1 VPSRRRTNMALFTY
15 KAIDTRGKTMGG
27 QIEAV
32 NIVDLEQRLKRMGL
46 DLVQGGPTRR
56 GGTWLR
62 VGTVKR
68 PELINFC
75 FHMEQLTAAG
85 VPLVESL
92 IDLRDSIENVRF
104 REVISGVIES
114 IQGGLRL
121 SQSLAQYP
129 QIFTPVFSNLIRA
142 GEDTGKLPD
151 VLKSLVES
159 LKWEDELSAHMRK
172 LVMYPAFVGSIV
184 LIVTLFLMV
193 YLVPQ
198 MVGFIRN
205 MGQQIPLQTRILIE
219 VSSFLVNY
227 WWAVLITPVLVV
239 VGIEFAARTNPS
251 VRYQLDRFKLAIPVS
266 GEILRKIILSRFAS
280 IFALMYASGITILDA
295 IRSSEETT
303 GNMVIQEGL
312 KLAGQQISEGKNVTA
327 AFQEVGLFPPLV
339 VRMLRV
345 GESTG
350 ALDTALLNVSYFYNR
365 EVRES
370 IAKIQVLIEPA
381 LTVFLGV
388 ILGWVMLSVLGPIYD
403 VITKIKV

>member
-1 VPSRRRTNMALFTY
+1 MALFTY
-15 KAIDTRGKTMGG
+15 KAIDTRGKTMLG
-27 QIEAV
+27 QIEAM
-32 NIVDLEQRLKRMGL
+32 NLVDLELRLKRMGL
-46 DLVQGGPTRR
+46 DLVRGGPAGR
-56 GGTWLR
+56 GGSWLR
-62 VGTVKR
+62 SGAIKR

-75 FHMEQLTAAG
+75 FHMEQLTGAG

-92 IDLRDSIENVRF
+92 IDLRDSIENARF

-129 QIFTPVFSNLIRA
+129 QIFSPVFTSLIRA
-142 GEDTGKLPD
+142 GEDTGKLAE
-151 VLKSLVES
+151 VLRSLVEN
-159 LKWEDELSAHMRK
+159 LKWEDELAEHVKK
-172 LVMYPAFVGSIV
+172 LIMYPAFVGSIV
-184 LIVTLFLMV
+184 VIVTLFLMV

-198 MVGFIRN
+198 MVAFIKN
-205 MGQQIPLQTRILIE
+205 MGQQIPLQTRVLIE
-219 VSSFLVNY
+219 VSAFLVNY
-227 WWAVLITPVLVV
+227 WWAVLAAPLVLAF
-239 VGIEFAARTNPS
+239 GLRIAARTNPT
-251 VRYQLDRFKLAIPVS
+251 VRYQVDRLKLAMPVS

-295 IRSSEETT
+295 IRSSEETA
-303 GNMVIQEGL
+303 GNVVIQEGL
-312 KLAGQQISEGKNVTA
+312 KLAGQQIGEGKNVTA
-327 AFQEVGLFPPLV
+327 AFQEIGLFPPLV

-350 ALDTALLNVSYFYNR
+350 ALDAALLNVSYFYSR

-370 IAKIQVLIEPA
+370 IAKIQVMIEPA

>member
-1 VPSRRRTNMALFTY
+1 MALFTY
-15 KAIDTRGKTMGG
+15 KAIDTRGKTMLG

-32 NIVDLEQRLKRMGL
+32 NLADLEQRLKRMGL
-46 DLVQGGPTRR
+46 DLVRGGPARR
-56 GGTWLR
+56 GGAWLR
-62 VGTVKR
+62 VGSIKR
-68 PELINFC
+68 SELINFC
-75 FHMEQLTAAG
+75 FHMEQLTGAG
-85 VPLVESL
+85 VPLIESL
-92 IDLRDSIENVRF
+92 IDLRDSIDNVRF

-114 IQGGLRL
+114 IQGGVRL
-121 SQSLAQYP
+121 SQALAQYP
-129 QIFTPVFSNLIRA
+129 QIFTPVFSSLIRA
-142 GEDTGKLPD
+142 GEDTGKLPA
-151 VLKSLVES
+151 VLKSLVDS
-159 LKWEDELSAHMRK
+159 LKWEDELAEHMKK
-172 LVMYPAFVGSIV
+172 LIMYPAFVGSIV

-198 MVGFIRN
+198 MVAFIRN

-227 WWAVLITPVLVV
+227 WWAVVVTPVLLVFGVV
-239 VGIEFAARTNPS
+239 AAARTNPS
-251 VRYQLDRFKLAIPVS
+251 VRYQLDRFKLALPVS

-280 IFALMYASGITILDA
+280 IFALMYASGITILEA
-295 IRSSEETT
+295 IRSSEETA

-312 KLAGQQISEGKNVTA
+312 KLAGQQIGEGKNVTA

-403 VITKIKV
+403 VITKIKF

>member
-1 VPSRRRTNMALFTY
+1 MALFTY
-15 KAIDTRGKTMGG
+15 KAVDTRGKTMLG
-27 QIEAV
+27 QIDAV
-32 NIVDLEQRLKRMGL
+32 NIVDLEMRLKRMGL
-46 DLVQGGPTRR
+46 DLVRGGPARH
-56 GGTWLR
+56 GGSLLR
-62 VGTVKR
+62 WGAIKR

-75 FHMEQLTAAG
+75 FHMEQLTGAG

-92 IDLRDSIENVRF
+92 IDLRDSMENARF

-114 IQGGLRL
+114 IQGGQRMSLA
-121 SQSLAQYP
+121 LAQYP
-129 QIFTPVFSNLIRA
+129 QIFNPVFTSLVRA
-142 GEDTGKLPD
+142 GEDTGKLSE
-151 VLKSLVES
+151 VLKSLVEN
-159 LKWEDELSAHMRK
+159 LKWEDELAEHVKK

-184 LIVTLFLMV
+184 LMVTFFLMI

-198 MVGFIRN
+198 MVGFIKN
-205 MGQQIPLQTRILIE
+205 MGQQVPLQTRILIE
-219 VSSFLVNY
+219 VSAFLVGY
-227 WWAVLITPVLVV
+227 WWAVLAAPAILFLGVK
-239 VGIEFAARTNPS
+239 FAARVNPL
-251 VRYQLDRFKLAIPVS
+251 VRYQLDRLKLALPVA

-280 IFALMYASGITILDA
+280 VFALMYSSGITILDA
-295 IRSSEETT
+295 IRSSEEIA
-303 GNMVIQEGL
+303 GNLVIQEGL
-312 KLAGQQISEGKNVTA
+312 KLAGERIGEGKNVTA

-370 IAKIQVLIEPA
+370 ISRIQVMIEPA